1 MNTRVWLFLLSLG
14 VNAWLLASVLA
25 PRPTGDSARPAP
37 TATAASGKIT
47 PAKPTLP
54 PPTPKRT
61 RAASDTNAPPA
72 AATTNAAAAFHWSS
86 IESADFADY
95 IARLRGIGCPEWL
108 IRSLIMGEVE
118 KLYAPRRAALVPK
131 PDRSRYWENNRFS
144 EPEARLP
151 KPQREQLYA
160 LEQEQRTLLRSLLG
174 EDFEL
179 EQAREFNGWD
189 GHRGELLAQLTPEQR
204 RRFREISEEFDRAE
218 RELSANLGNDWGPEE
233 QREQRQLKQRRRQAL
248 ATILMP
254 AQLEE
259 LELRTSD
266 TASGLHYQL
275 RNFNATEAEF
285 RALHRYKS
293 ALEEVNMASADH
305 DDLLGPTPGPT
316 PAQQQLQEQRKAAE
330 AALAKELPED
340 RLKEF
345 KLREDANNRQLF
357 EFGLPAADVQKI
369 AALKDSAE
377 KTVRELRTNQT
388 LPPEQRQQAAS
399 AIRAAT
405 EAELGMLMDERHV
418 NAYLRNGGHWIRNL
432 AERPPAPVITP
443 P

>member
-61 RAASDTNAPPA
+61 RAASDTNAAPA

-179 EQAREFNGWD
+179 EQAREFGGLNGD
-189 GHRGELLAQLTPEQR
+189 NFDLLAQLTPEQR
-204 RRFREISEEFDRAE
+204 RRLREIDDEHDRSE
-218 RELSANLGNDWGPEE
+218 RELNAANGGNNDQEDE
-233 QREQRQLKQRRRQAL
+233 RELHQLKQRRRQAL
-248 ATILMP
+248 ATLLTP
-254 AQLEE
+254 EQLEE

-266 TASGLHYQL
+266 TAHSLRYQL

-285 RALHRYKS
+285 RAVHRYKS
-293 ALEEVNMASADH
+293 VVDEVNMANADAA
-305 DDLLGPTPGPT
+305 DSPEPT
-316 PAQQQLQEQRKAAE
+316 PAQQKLQQEREAAV

-345 KLREDANNRQLF
+345 KLREDGNNRQLF
-357 EFGLPAADVQKI
+357 EFGLGAADVRKI
-369 AALKDSAE
+369 AALKESAE

-388 LPPEQRQQAAS
+388 LPPEQREQAAS

-405 EAELGMLMDERHV
+405 EAELGTLMDERHV
-418 NAYLRNGGHWIRNL
+418 NAYLRNGGQWIRNI
-432 AERPPAPVITP
+432 APRPLSPVPTP